1 MCKRFFI
8 WLSVLAC
15 FISINP
21 DSLPA
26 QTNVAETAPT
36 RIVFTRVAVSSFLV
50 GQRRPTID
58 DAMDDTLAC
67 PIGLICKDDPSILP
81 NAGTTLTRL
90 VEEQVQGRF
99 GKQVVG
105 RADVQAAEMTL
116 KLDQERDTPRSLAE
130 KLGRLLDADVVV
142 IGTVW
147 RYRDRK
153 ETVAQPQDA
162 ASVAFAVYFI
172 EARTGRML
180 WRGLYD
186 ATQQDLFKD
195 LLQAKKQIKMGLKWL
210 TANELA
216 AHGVQEVFSKFPP
229 NILPGDYTGES
240 PERH

>member
-1 MCKRFFI
+1 MCKRFLT
-8 WLSVLAC
+8 WWSVLAC
-15 FISINP
+15 FLIINP
-21 DSLPA
+21 DLLPA
-26 QTNVAETAPT
+26 QATDDETAPV
-36 RIVFTRVAVSSFLV
+36 RIVFTRTAVASFLV
-50 GQRRPTID
+50 GQRKPHVDST
-58 DAMDDTLAC
+58 MDETLAC
-67 PIGLICKDDPSILP
+67 PIGRICKDDPSILP
-81 NAGTTLTRL
+81 NAGMTLTRL
-90 VEEQVQGRF
+90 VDEQVRGRF
-99 GKQVVG
+99 GKQVVS

-116 KLDQERDTPRSLAE
+116 KLDQERDTPRTLAE
-130 KLGRLLDADVVV
+130 KLGRLLDADIVV

-153 ETVAQPQDA
+153 EPVAQPQDA

-195 LLQAKKQIKMGLKWL
+195 LFQAKKQIKMGLKWL
-210 TANELA
+210 SADELA

-240 PERH
+240 PRQP